1 MQISSI
7 IRSYVW
13 IVRFPG
19 QFGSDLRQLVVGMLF
34 DARNLITAC
43 NPTTEHYMSAVAMFR
58 GQISADVIIIGT
70 STNLVSQQVRSY
82 LSSARNM
89 PHLEQVLNNIKIDSC
104 KLGADGSVIS
114 AAFLGNTTAIKD
126 IFDVRKTLF
135 ITMFRRKAF
144 VHWYTSKGMDEAQF
158 EMRDLISEYMSR
170 DEWCGSKRDLDFN
183 YIFVETQYDKVEES
197 QCTLTNNTTDTDN

>member
-1 MQISSI
+1 
-7 IRSYVW
+7 
-13 IVRFPG
+13 
-19 QFGSDLRQLVVGMLF
+19 MLF

-126 IFDVRKTLF
+126 MFVRIGEQF
-135 ITMFRRKAF
+135 EAF

-197 QCTLTNNTTDTDN
+197 QC

>member
-1 MQISSI
+1 
-7 IRSYVW
+7 
-13 IVRFPG
+13 
-19 QFGSDLRQLVVGMLF
+19 
-34 DARNLITAC
+34 
-43 NPTTEHYMSAVAMFR
+43 MFR
-58 GQISADVIIIGT
+58 GQISAD
-70 STNLVSQQVRSY
+70 QVRSY

-170 DEWCGSKRDLDFN
+170 DEWCGSKR
-183 YIFVETQYDKVEES
+183 
-197 QCTLTNNTTDTDN
+197 